1 MGKKVVAMTEMI
13 SLSEQLVL
21 NITKG
26 KVYKR
31 KAISDKKNEVNKRSR
46 ELTRDRY
53 YTFSNLI
60 KIWKECVILGKHVW
74 ME

>member
-26 KVYKR
+26 R
-31 KAISDKKNEVNKRSR
+31 KGLQEEGYFRQEK
-46 ELTRDRY
+46 
-53 YTFSNLI
+53 
-60 KIWKECVILGKHVW
+60 
-74 ME
+74 